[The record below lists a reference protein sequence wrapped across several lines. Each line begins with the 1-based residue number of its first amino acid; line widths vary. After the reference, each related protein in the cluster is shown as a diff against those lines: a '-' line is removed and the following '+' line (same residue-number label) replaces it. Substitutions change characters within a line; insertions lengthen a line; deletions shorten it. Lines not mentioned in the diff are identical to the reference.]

1 MFIKFSDKT
10 SSIDINDNNDY
21 ICNICNGKIVII
33 SGNKICDC
41 CSNVSSTIKKA
52 YDLVSKSANTSIT
65 NKDE

>member
-10 SSIDINDNNDY
+10 SPIDINDNNDH
-21 ICNICNGKIVII
+21 ICNTCKGKIVII

-41 CSNVSSTIKKA
+41 CSNISGTMKKA
-52 YDLVSKSANTSIT
+52 YDLASKSANTYIT